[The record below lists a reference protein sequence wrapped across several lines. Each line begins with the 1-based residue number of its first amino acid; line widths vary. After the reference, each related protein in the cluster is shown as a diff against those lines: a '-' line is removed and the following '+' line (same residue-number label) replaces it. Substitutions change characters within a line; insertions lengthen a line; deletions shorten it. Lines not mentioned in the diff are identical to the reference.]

1 MLWTTFINFK
11 MNNLINPFSQPK
23 KKKRKTKFQNTVTYL
38 MYVDRIII
46 FKFQCLILLG
56 MASGQ
61 RL

>member
-1 MLWTTFINFK
+1 MQWTTFINFK

-23 KKKRKTKFQNTVTYL
+23 KKTKFQNTVTYL